1 MQVLKF
7 MIILKIKLFHLI
19 RFESIRLPNLVGQM
33 FVDSFQLPSW
43 LCFVWSAAITVTN
56 LGYALQCSSP
66 HNLLIAATVLSLV
79 CVQVELHDC
88 MQDGAGQGKA
98 RGAKRSKWGQTEAWF
113 ALSLSMLSL
122 AFRSQRPDMHTISL
136 QSQHTECVWQQ
147 FHSHSHCHTRISIS
161 TAISMPI
168 SILHF
173 PYCKA
178 NTNTIR
184 QMNKHTIQLGWA
196 ADAICICQDTHTHSH
211 THTSWAV
218 P

>member
-1 MQVLKF
+1 MHYNAVAPTIYLLQP
-7 MIILKIKLFHLI
+7 LFSVWFA
-19 RFESIRLPNLVGQM
+19 FEWN
-33 FVDSFQLPSW
+33 
-43 LCFVWSAAITVTN
+43 
-56 LGYALQCSSP
+56 
-66 HNLLIAATVLSLV
+66 
-79 CVQVELHDC
+79 C
-88 MQDGAGQGKA
+88 MTACKAGQDKA
-98 RGAKRSKWGQTEAWF
+98 RQEEQRGGKWGQMEAWF

-147 FHSHSHCHTRISIS
+147 SHSHSHCHTRISIS

-184 QMNKHTIQLGWA
+184 QMNKHTIQLG
-196 ADAICICQDTHTHSH
+196 
-211 THTSWAV
+211 
-218 P
+218 